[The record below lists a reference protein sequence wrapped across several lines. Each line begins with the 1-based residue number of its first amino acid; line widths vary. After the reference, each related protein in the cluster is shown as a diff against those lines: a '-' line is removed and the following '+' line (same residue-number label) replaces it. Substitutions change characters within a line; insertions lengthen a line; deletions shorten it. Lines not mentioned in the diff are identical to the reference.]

1 MAERSGFE
9 DAFRS
14 RIVVLLL
21 ENHDIEDG
29 WRGTTAS
36 LAIRKSV
43 AMESTVFC
51 RGENEQVV
59 VKGAINKGN
68 VIYIY
73 IYISFFGKTC
83 GVYEMEIVRLDR
95 LE

>member
-1 MAERSGFE
+1 MAERSSFE

-73 IYISFFGKTC
+73 ISFFGKTC

>member
-1 MAERSGFE
+1 MAERSDFE

-73 IYISFFGKTC
+73 KLLWEN

>member
-73 IYISFFGKTC
+73 KLLW
-83 GVYEMEIVRLDR
+83 ENVRGL
-95 LE
+95 

>member
-36 LAIRKSV
+36 LA
-43 AMESTVFC
+43 MESTVFC

-59 VKGAINKGN
+59 VKGAINKEN
-68 VIYIY
+68 VIYI
-73 IYISFFGKTC
+73 
-83 GVYEMEIVRLDR
+83 
-95 LE
+95 